1 MVVKDSDKRGQTP
14 SNPYHVRQNARQKAH
29 LEGHTINMLYTPQ
42 QGECQAK
49 EKRETKH
56 SGGVLLIDDRQLD
69 Q

>member
-29 LEGHTINMLYTPQ
+29 LEGHSINMLYTQQ

-49 EKRETKH
+49 EERETKNH
-56 SGGVLLIDDRQLD
+56 GGVLLMVERQLD